1 MDSDVAFDYSPRF
14 RIFKNGRIE
23 RLVAETFV
31 PPSLKPEN
39 GVVSK
44 DAVYSPEKNLSLRIY
59 LPKKS
64 VDETGEKK
72 IPLLVYFHGGA
83 FIMETAFSTIYHTFL
98 TSAVSATDCIAVSVD
113 YRRAPEH
120 PIPILYE
127 DSWEAIQWIFTH
139 ITRSGSEDWLNKHA
153 DFSNVFL
160 AGDSAGAN
168 IAHHMAIRVE
178 KEELSPEIFKISGM
192 ILFHPYF
199 MSKALIEKMEVG
211 AMRYYE
217 RLWRI
222 ASPDSENGVEDPWIN
237 VVGSDLSELGCGRVL
252 VMVAGND
259 VLARGGWSYAA
270 ELEKSGWVGKVEV
283 METKEEGHVFHLRN
297 PDSDNARRLL
307 RNFAEFLKEGTC

>member
-23 RLVAETFV
+23 RLVPETFI
-31 PPSLKPEN
+31 PPSLKPES

-59 LPKKS
+59 LPQKS
-64 VDETGEKK
+64 VDDTGARK

-98 TSAVSATDCIAVSVD
+98 TSAVSAADCIAVSVD
-113 YRRAPEH
+113 HRRAPEH
-120 PIPILYE
+120 PIPTAYE
-127 DSWEAIQWIFTH
+127 DSWHAIQWIFTH
-139 ITRSGSEDWLNKHA
+139 IAGSGSEDRLNKHA
-153 DFSNVFL
+153 DFSKVYL

-168 IAHHMAIRVE
+168 IAHHMAIRAE
-178 KEELSPEIFKISGM
+178 KEKLSPENLKISGM

-199 MSKALIEKMEVG
+199 LSKALIEEMEVG

-217 RLWRI
+217 RLCRI
-222 ASPDSENGVEDPWIN
+222 ATPDSENGVEDPWIN
-237 VVGSDLSELGCGRVL
+237 VVGSDLSALGCGRVL

-259 VLARGGWSYAA
+259 VLARGGWSYAVD
-270 ELEKSGWVGKVEV
+270 LKKCGWVGKVEV
-283 METKEEGHVFHLRN
+283 VETKTISNAHLYIFFYFRGDFAPMFVSMFHQ
-297 PDSDNARRLL
+297 P
-307 RNFAEFLKEGTC
+307 